1 MKHIILPSTVLEF
14 TWLVID
20 GYMDENGIT
29 PLSQKGHQDPPTQKV
44 PKKFE
49 IFPAPSCRIQ
59 KKFSPPQKKY
69 ICGYREYIPWKIM
82 IQIQTTTYLLGQGT
96 KSEKLQKL
104 RLGSFFWLRFVFT
117 IFYTESFQVPPKKKS
132 PPLKVP
138 IPTQS
143 PNLTYVPPT

>member
-96 KSEKLQKL
+96 KSEKLQKFQSE
-104 RLGSFFWLRFVFT
+104 SFFLLEICIQFFIQGVFK
-117 IFYTESFQVPPKKKS
+117 SHLKKS
-132 PPLKVP
+132 PPLEVP
-138 IPTQS
+138 IPTQN
-143 PNLTYVPPT
+143 PNLT